1 MKKTFSKH
9 WKASKQ
15 PRKQRKYLARAPIH
29 IKRKLFSAHLSKEL
43 RKKHQRRSFTL
54 RKGDTVK
61 IMRGSFKGKT
71 GKIASLDS
79 RRKKVSIEGVQ
90 RAKRDGT
97 KVNIFFDSSNLQIQE
112 LNLEDKERIKSIERK
127 IREKE
132 VKAEKS
138 KKEGKT
144 KEKKIDKEE
153 KK

>member
-1 MKKTFSKH
+1 MKKTFSKY

-71 GKIASLDS
+71 GKIDSLDS
-79 RRKKVSIEGVQ
+79 RRRKVSIEGIQ

-97 KVNIFFDSSNLQIQE
+97 KVNIFFDSSNLQIKE
-112 LNLEDKERIKSIERK
+112 LNLDDKERIKSIERK
-127 IREKE
+127 I
-132 VKAEKS
+132 
-138 KKEGKT
+138 KKEEIKNKEL
-144 KEKKIDKEE
+144 KEKQGAK
-153 KK
+153 